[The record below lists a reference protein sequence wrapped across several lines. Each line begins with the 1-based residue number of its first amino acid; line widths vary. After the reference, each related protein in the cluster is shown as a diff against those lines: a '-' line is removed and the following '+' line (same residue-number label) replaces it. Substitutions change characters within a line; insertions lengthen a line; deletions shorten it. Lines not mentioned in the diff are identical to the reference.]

1 MRNLLILILL
11 ASLAWGC
18 GPGSFFGKKQGRI
31 VFDVSFPYEEPSIKM
46 SLYPSEMIC
55 YFNGN
60 KQHSVIESA
69 WGIVKS
75 EFIIDHK
82 TKEFHHLLTSMGSK
96 HMMSLNES
104 SFPLWI
110 QQFPTVK
117 LVPTEEK
124 LTIAGY
130 ECIKTIALFNN
141 DSLPS
146 VDLYSTNKLDLDGDN
161 WWNTYAGIEGTL
173 LGYDVE
179 QYGKRMQ
186 VRAKEIVFE
195 EVDKSEFEL
204 PADFQKVDPAQM
216 KQIMDGIVHDYLN

>member
-1 MRNLLILILL
+1 
-11 ASLAWGC
+11 
-18 GPGSFFGKKQGRI
+18 
-31 VFDVSFPYEEPSIKM
+31 
-46 SLYPSEMIC
+46 
-55 YFNGN
+55 
-60 KQHSVIESA
+60 
-69 WGIVKS
+69 
-75 EFIIDHK
+75 
-82 TKEFHHLLTSMGSK
+82 
-96 HMMSLNES
+96 
-104 SFPLWI
+104 
-110 QQFPTVK
+110 
-117 LVPTEEK
+117 
-124 LTIAGY
+124 
-130 ECIKTIALFNN
+130 FNN

-146 VDLYSTNKLDLDGDN
+146 VDLYSTTKLDLDGDN